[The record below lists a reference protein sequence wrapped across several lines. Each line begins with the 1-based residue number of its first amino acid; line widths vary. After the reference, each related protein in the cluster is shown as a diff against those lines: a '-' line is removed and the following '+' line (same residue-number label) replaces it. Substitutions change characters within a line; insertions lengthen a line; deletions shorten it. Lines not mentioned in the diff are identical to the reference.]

1 MRLYEIN
8 EVYDVI
14 SQAFEEA
21 RSSEEPVECTFEIEL
36 DAELMEIASA
46 VEQFSDVKMIKDK
59 FRELS
64 RFLIWPIESGSGYY
78 WEIRKIHLRTRH
90 KQLTHSAI
98 MYLGCTMR
106 EDRAWQRPE
115 DQTVIR
121 RSETRAAIKRYNCAG
136 SIKLSIDVANRR
148 AVVNIYHRLQHEH
161 PTYRQ
166 ILFPDEAKEWIRTN
180 IHYNLRN
187 TEVYRR
193 LCNEKLINPE
203 LHTKE
208 QVYYWTSSYKRS
220 TYIMNQ
226 ENQLISAKLYL
237 EQPEFSAKGFKTL
250 AYIENEFVR
259 ALGFVTPLFGSIG
272 AETITEIIIDS
283 TFKTNQ
289 ERFELFAVNANCGG
303 YGMPIAYLYL
313 CTYDGT
319 EEARSNPENTIQ
331 TRVEALRNFFASL
344 RQEGLKPVFVLSDK
358 DAGEISA
365 VSEAW
370 SWTANIQLCY
380 WHLEH
385 AIDRRIKDKK
395 SKTRMYTAAKASEAN
410 RIFNFIDLSWIM
422 RDNDNNSPWCPDESV
437 KELLDMVKKHANMHP
452 LIPLPKDTFL
462 DSREIHRHCVREVY
476 QFCYSR
482 NLIKLWGYLWMSW
495 YNEKDWKLFARS
507 SYSTAMPL
515 ARTTMI
521 TESHWR
527 VLKYNYKYYY
537 NRPRL
542 DHLTQILTEQL
553 IPDFEFKLAQF
564 NRSRG
569 LPTWWQNFKKDW
581 TSLSLID
588 IRPGMEDRYHVD
600 INNWICSCPAYLK
613 SRYLICK
620 HLVCKKNGRQ
630 FIPTYTETVRR
641 HDYPFLIF
649 ENENLPTIT
658 PINNPWVRYGMNE
671 ELDIHDEEEDSST
684 VIQPETLEHTGL
696 DVLAE
701 RRQRLAVY
709 RRKFEAA
716 LTLYE
721 REIDNDNFVRNY
733 DAR

>member
-1 MRLYEIN
+1 M
-8 EVYDVI
+8 
-14 SQAFEEA
+14 
-21 RSSEEPVECTFEIEL
+21 
-36 DAELMEIASA
+36 
-46 VEQFSDVKMIKDK
+46 
-59 FRELS
+59 
-64 RFLIWPIESGSGYY
+64 
-78 WEIRKIHLRTRH
+78 
-90 KQLTHSAI
+90 
-98 MYLGCTMR
+98 
-106 EDRAWQRPE
+106 
-115 DQTVIR
+115 
-121 RSETRAAIKRYNCAG
+121 
-136 SIKLSIDVANRR
+136 
-148 AVVNIYHRLQHEH
+148 
-161 PTYRQ
+161 
-166 ILFPDEAKEWIRTN
+166 
-180 IHYNLRN
+180 
-187 TEVYRR
+187 
-193 LCNEKLINPE
+193 
-203 LHTKE
+203 
-208 QVYYWTSSYKRS
+208 
-220 TYIMNQ
+220 
-226 ENQLISAKLYL
+226 
-237 EQPEFSAKGFKTL
+237 L

-495 YNEKDWKLFARS
+495 YNEKDWKLF
-507 SYSTAMPL
+507 
-515 ARTTMI
+515 
-521 TESHWR
+521 
-527 VLKYNYKYYY
+527 V
-537 NRPRL
+537 
-542 DHLTQILTEQL
+542 D
-553 IPDFEFKLAQF
+553 
-564 NRSRG
+564 
-569 LPTWWQNFKKDW
+569 LPT
-581 TSLSLID
+581 
-588 IRPGMEDRYHVD
+588 R
-600 INNWICSCPAYLK
+600 
-613 SRYLICK
+613 
-620 HLVCKKNGRQ
+620 
-630 FIPTYTETVRR
+630 
-641 HDYPFLIF
+641 
-649 ENENLPTIT
+649 LPCR
-658 PINNPWVRYGMNE
+658 WHAQ
-671 ELDIHDEEEDSST
+671 L
-684 VIQPETLEHTGL
+684 
-696 DVLAE
+696 
-701 RRQRLAVY
+701 
-709 RRKFEAA
+709 
-716 LTLYE
+716 
-721 REIDNDNFVRNY
+721 
-733 DAR
+733 